1 MSHLRDIKID
11 CMQKFAHLPR
21 LITTL
26 LDTCGMRAMRRPTQA
41 GRAERLCV
49 FCKTFS
55 AAGLRCALVC
65 AGLAEGMKCLIRV
78 FLRLGIGSEGGC
90 FLEMGDGVG
99 FITELVVDHSKVV
112 FDGWIVG
119 VVFLDA
125 LEEIAS

>member
-1 MSHLRDIKID
+1 MSHLRGMEMGR
-11 CMQKFAHLPR
+11 MQKFAYLPR

-26 LDTCGMRAMRRPTQA
+26 LHACGKRRRTQA
-41 GRAERLCV
+41 GRTEMLCG

-55 AAGLRCALVC
+55 AASVDCSLVSE
-65 AGLAEGMKCLIRV
+65 GLAQGVECLVRV
-78 FLRLGIGSEGGC
+78 FLRLRIRSEFGR

-99 FITELVVDHSKVV
+99 FITEFGVDHSQVV
-112 FDGWIVG
+112 FDGRIVE